1 MQLQPLTRPPGFHGA
16 LVGLSMALL
25 CQSAHSY
32 ICPKLQ
38 PCPFQ
43 EEHGAGD
50 DGGAS
55 RIAALIAREQ
65 RIGFTPASS
74 RGALGAMEDPQ
85 QLEQRP
91 QALMTL
97 GILGSVSS
105 RPLLEEVS
113 QHGALEERCAAV
125 LALGELGGKVAGAD
139 LLLMVLLADP
149 KREVAECALYAL
161 LLTRPEAGHAR
172 AAAYIAS
179 PDHPLH
185 RVAQAL
191 LDWVDGRPNLAATPA
206 LRALT
211 LRWEAA
217 RSFGTVDGVSWHMLQ
232 IQRLGE
238 NEFLLD
244 RLILLRAAELG
255 SSVVRDYLLEMLLE
269 REPQPIV
276 VRAAVIAMP
285 AELDELIASGLWA
298 PRSPEEWEAL
308 VDEAEVRGLFASLP
322 RALERAAQV
331 DSLLARVAPYLASN
345 DERFFETVDGLLGSR
360 DAARRAQSAYAIGE
374 ARLTRS
380 LPRLLRLKDDK
391 NVAVRAAVSVARAR
405 LGDLDVLAELVA
417 LFIDDR
423 DARRASF
430 REREFLL
437 EAMYKTRRSRTTQL
451 LLESLSGR
459 MRDVTEL
466 AERHERASML
476 AILRL
481 AGRAVD
487 TSKLLEFF
495 GDRSFPENQQVWLL
509 EALGEMPNATV
520 QGRLEAAFPL
530 DGGWRANLP
539 LVRAL
544 LDIGSESAAPLLQS
558 AVWRGPAGRSV
569 LAAALVEEEYGLLRL
584 MHWISKPPAG
594 ATSSDLRRVG
604 YAVGLLGR
612 LTAVDQLQRQLGAIA
627 GAERPALQGA
637 LLGALTSR
645 TR

>member
-1 MQLQPLTRPPGFHGA
+1 MSYMVPTTTTTHADSIIVTWRVTAVGYMHAQAVGSLTRAVFPT
-16 LVGLSMALL
+16 
-25 CQSAHSY
+25 
-32 ICPKLQ
+32 I
-38 PCPFQ
+38 
-43 EEHGAGD
+43 AG
-50 DGGAS
+50 GIWAS
-55 RIAALIAREQ
+55 
-65 RIGFTPASS
+65 TAS
-74 RGALGAMEDPQ
+74 
-85 QLEQRP
+85 
-91 QALMTL
+91 
-97 GILGSVSS
+97 
-105 RPLLEEVS
+105 
-113 QHGALEERCAAV
+113 
-125 LALGELGGKVAGAD
+125 LGEGWWPLHPHAVYAF
-139 LLLMVLLADP
+139 LLLMNLLADP
-149 KREVAECALYAL
+149 EPELAECALYAL
-161 LLTRPEAGHAR
+161 LLTRPEAGYAR

-185 RVAQAL
+185 SVAQPL
-191 LDWVDGRPNLAATPA
+191 VDWVAGRKSLAATPA
-206 LRALT
+206 LRMLT

-238 NEFLLD
+238 NEFLLE
-244 RLILLRAAELG
+244 RLILTRAAELG

-269 REPQPIV
+269 GEPRPIA

-308 VDEAEVRGLFASLP
+308 VDEAEVRGLFGSLP

-331 DSLLARVAPYLASN
+331 ESLLARVAPYLASN
-345 DERFFETVDGLLGSR
+345 DERFFDTVDGLLSSR

-374 ARLTRS
+374 ARLTRF
-380 LPRLLRLKDDK
+380 LPQLVRLKDDK
-391 NVAVRAAVSVARAR
+391 NVAVRAAVSIARAR
-405 LGDLDVLAELVA
+405 LGDLDVLAELAAV
-417 LFIDDR
+417 FIDDR
-423 DARRASF
+423 HARRASS

-437 EAMYKTRRSRTTQL
+437 EAMYKTRRHGITQL

-459 MRDVTEL
+459 MRDSTEL
-466 AERHERASML
+466 AERQERASML
-476 AILRL
+476 AILRIS
-481 AGRAVD
+481 GRTVD

-495 GDRSFPENQQVWLL
+495 GDRSFPKNQQVWLL

-520 QGRLEAAFPL
+520 QKRLEAAFPL
-530 DGGWRANLP
+530 DGGWRSNLP

-544 LDIGSESAAPLLQS
+544 IGIGSESAAPLLQS
-558 AVWRGPAGRSV
+558 AVWHGPTPRSV
-569 LAAALVEEEYGLLRL
+569 LASAVVEKEYGLERL
-584 MHWISKPPAG
+584 MYWISKPPAS

-612 LTAVDQLQRQLGAIA
+612 LTAVDKLQRQLGVIA